1 MSSEIYAKPDLSKK
15 VRYIRDVQEDKI
27 DWEEREVDIYES
39 TDTIGDDHADIQSH
53 KEGLHTEKHP
63 PTVQRRTFR
72 IAAYCF
78 GVLCF
83 LMITGIILSSILLT
97 LGHHHLQSRY
107 EELSSNYSWLHKLM
121 SNLTFNY
128 TKLQN
133 SYQTLSRNQCKLQD
147 EVKQLNDTIKGKW
160 CPDGWRRFGCS
171 CYFKSDEKESWEG
184 SRDYCRQRGA
194 DLVVIDS
201 KEEQF
206 VTELS
211 VDGESWIGLQH
222 RGSGYK
228 WEWVDTSPLTDIFW
242 EQGLP
247 ENYDYRTAA
256 TCCNQ
261 QEQWRQNF
269 YYNKKN
275 WICEKKM
282 FCGL

>member
-121 SNLTFNY
+121 S
-128 TKLQN
+128 
-133 SYQTLSRNQCKLQD
+133 S
-147 EVKQLNDTIKGKW
+147 KW

-201 KEEQF
+201 KEEQKF